1 VIFNV
6 EAVASYR
13 YIQRIE
19 AADEAEAKQVLIDLI
34 QGGQVRPIV
43 GPGIVT
49 TATVAER

>member
-1 VIFNV
+1 MIFRV

-19 AADEAEAKQVLIDLI
+19 AADEAEAVQVLIDLI
-34 QGGQVRPIV
+34 RDGQAQPIV

-49 TATVAER
+49 MATAVSE